1 MHRNKVLQ
9 HSMSNSKKT
18 QRLADRSCRQ
28 QTEKQNIA
36 LSHRIAIGIFSVLL
50 LYGIIIVRRCSLPTV
65 DGVCYDFHA
74 VDFGMG
80 FCSKFLPGAIYNLF
94 VKSPSPESATVYESV
109 LLVLF
114 YAAVSFLLER
124 MVFVAPEKHR
134 PVAFV
139 LLAFY
144 LTGPATFAP
153 YIYNLG
159 MLDVY
164 WLFLSVP
171 FIVMLQ
177 NRYTRL
183 VLPLLIIPAV
193 MIHFGA
199 MITCVPFF
207 ALLILYE
214 LTRAE
219 ENYDRRQLTAVF
231 CAMVV
236 LAVSTFLY
244 FSIND
249 RNNIKLDPA
258 EFHQVMEARGAK
270 ESTYYYGF
278 YTGEEYASY
287 DQVIHAVP
295 ELERYADAPV
305 EILFPDHIDNFFVK
319 MLNVFSYQIQM
330 HFFIYSN
337 LEIAEMTFPLVA
349 LLFVVLL
356 PSLVFFW
363 WIYAQRFK
371 EAKGKRLD
379 RFVYFCLLVFFPF
392 TTFGSLLISTDSTRW
407 VYHAYLSLFTM
418 LLYLLYRE
426 RETAYETIAALL
438 RRIPR
443 FAVGLYYLICFFT
456 VLDPYV

>member
-1 MHRNKVLQ
+1 MNKYRKLKPFSQSDLRRAKQRNFL
-9 HSMSNSKKT
+9 S
-18 QRLADRSCRQ
+18 
-28 QTEKQNIA
+28 
-36 LSHRIAIGIFSVLL
+36 SHRIAIGIFSVLVV
-50 LYGIIIVRRCSLPTV
+50 YGLVVVRRCSLPTV
-65 DGVCYDFHA
+65 EDVCYDFHA
-74 VDFGMG
+74 VDFSMG

-124 MVFVAPEKHR
+124 MVFIAPEKYR

-171 FIVMLQ
+171 FILMLQ
-177 NRYTRL
+177 NRYARL
-183 VLPLLIIPAV
+183 VLPLLVIPAV

-219 ENYDRRQLTAVF
+219 EKHDRRQLIAVFTAV
-231 CAMVV
+231 VV
-236 LAVSTFLY
+236 LAAGTFLY
-244 FSIND
+244 FGIND
-249 RNNIKLDPA
+249 NKNIKLDMA
-258 EFHQVMEARGAK
+258 SFEQVMQSRGSEAR
-270 ESTYYYGF
+270 YYLGF
-278 YTGEEYASY
+278 YGGGTEDYYEQA
-287 DQVIHAVP
+287 IAAMP
-295 ELERYADAPV
+295 ELANKYAEAPAK
-305 EILFPDHIDNFFVK
+305 ILFADHLDNVFVK
-319 MLNVFSYQIQM
+319 VLNIFTYQMQLHYYIYTHSEIGKDTFSQFAFLTVI
-330 HFFIYSN
+330 
-337 LEIAEMTFPLVA
+337 
-349 LLFVVLL
+349 LL
-356 PSLVFFW
+356 PALAFLW
-363 WIYAQRFK
+363 KIYARKFK

-426 RETAYETIAALL
+426 RETAYETVAALL

-443 FAVGLYYLICFFT
+443 FAVGLYYLIYFFT